1 MHKQLINE
9 VVIDLLIIP
18 VGPILI
24 KAGESGA
31 DPTRPDMEFVRTWHG
46 GQEVIYLPGSSL
58 KGVIRAHCERIAR
71 TLQEKAPSDAPPLS
85 CNPLKEGG
93 HWGRDDFACSKYFE
107 QPDVKRELEDLEK
120 AGEPVGAVKHQRS
133 CFICQLFGNTSLA
146 GHLRTA
152 DAYPVALDKVK
163 IEERN
168 GVAIDRVFGSVVP
181 GGLFQFEVCTEGEFK
196 TRLYLKNFT
205 IAQLGLVALALRD
218 LRDGRVGLGFAKSR
232 GLGQVTIKYL
242 GFQASYPTWELL
254 KEQRDIAEGKL
265 PGVAYLLPEGEAKR
279 YGYLRSEEAKG
290 YGYEKQID
298 DLATLPAGKK
308 LEADG
313 WLGAQVRLEQEADI
327 ETLWKACVP
336 AWARVA
342 GLVREGA
349 K

>member
-9 VVIDLLIIP
+9 AVIDLLIIP
-18 VGPILI
+18 MGPILV

-71 TLQEKAPSDAPPLS
+71 TLQEKAPNDVPPLS

-93 HWGRDDFACSKYFE
+93 QWGHDDFACSKYFE
-107 QPDVKRELEDLEK
+107 RPDVKRELEDLEK
-120 AGEPVGAVKHQRS
+120 AGEQVGAVKHQRS

-168 GVAIDRVFGSVVP
+168 GVAIDRVFGSVAVGP
-181 GGLFQFEVCTEGEFK
+181 FQFEVCTEGEFK
-196 TRLYLKNFT
+196 TKLYLKNFT
-205 IAQLGLVALALRD
+205 VAQLGLVALALRD
-218 LRDGRVGLGFAKSR
+218 LKEGRVGLGFAKSR
-232 GLGQVTIKYL
+232 GLGQVTLKYL
-242 GFQASYPTWELL
+242 SFQASYPTWELL
-254 KEQRDIAEGKL
+254 KQRGAIAEGEL
-265 PGVAYLLPEGEAKR
+265 PGVARLLPTKEAKD
-279 YGYLRSEEAKG
+279 YGYLRAEEAKG
-290 YGYEKQID
+290 YGYEKQAD
-298 DLATLPAGKK
+298 DQADLPAGKK

-313 WLGAQVRLEQEADI
+313 WLGAQVTLGQEADI

-336 AWARVA
+336 AWAKVA
-342 GLVREGA
+342 GLVKEGA